1 MCWYIFTAGAD
12 PLPIHDKNC
21 SNDIVLVMAGC
32 FFVVYV
38 YLLFCVYVFV
48 RICKKLEFIPIRR
61 RKTNLIVNACFSTI
75 ERSPNGMYVCVC
87 MFQIQILMS
96 IYSNAMTI
104 GNT

>member
-1 MCWYIFTAGAD
+1 
-12 PLPIHDKNC
+12 
-21 SNDIVLVMAGC
+21 MAGC

-61 RKTNLIVNACFSTI
+61 RKTNFIVNACFSTI
-75 ERSPNGMYVCVC
+75 ERPPNGMYVCVC
-87 MFQIQILMS
+87 MLEIQILMS